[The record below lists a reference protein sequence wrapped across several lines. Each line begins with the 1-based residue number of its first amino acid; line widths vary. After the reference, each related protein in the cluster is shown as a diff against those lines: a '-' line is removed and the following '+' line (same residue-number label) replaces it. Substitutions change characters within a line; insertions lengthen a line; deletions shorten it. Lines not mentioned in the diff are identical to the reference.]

1 MNTPIRKV
9 NKRALIQEYAKDTNF
24 IDLGGLWGVKG
35 EMVTSAAKGGAASLA
50 MGDIL
55 RLRNP
60 HWAKMDDHLAA
71 AGITDYAKHQIDIMK
86 FPKVKPHVGA
96 FNFVHCSGIM
106 YHVVDVFEFV
116 ANLLAMTD
124 DYLLVGSVVVPEV
137 VIGHDGAH
145 CAGASTPEQTERV
158 STWLK
163 DAGLMARGVSK
174 EAAYTEDMRPVN
186 GPWWWVFTSG
196 FMLRVMESFDV
207 DIIEHGY
214 SSDNAYVVLMRKRQP
229 A

>member
-1 MNTPIRKV
+1 LSTPIRKI
-9 NKRALIQEYAKDTNF
+9 NKRALIQEYAKGKNF

-35 EMVTSAAKGGAASLA
+35 EMVTSAAKGNAASLA
-50 MGDIL
+50 IGDIL
-55 RLRNP
+55 PLRNR

-71 AGITDYAKHQIDIMK
+71 AGIADYGKHQIDIMK
-86 FPKVKPHVGA
+86 FGKVKPHVGK

-124 DYLLVGSVVVPEV
+124 DYLLVGSVVVPED

-145 CAGASTPEQTERV
+145 CAGASTPDQTERV
-158 STWLK
+158 SEWLK

-214 SSDNAYVVLMRKRQP
+214 SSDNAYVVLLRKRQP

>member
-1 MNTPIRKV
+1 MSTPIRKI
-9 NKRALIQEYAKDTNF
+9 NKRALIQEYAKGKNF

-35 EMVTSAAKGGAASLA
+35 EMVTSAAKGEAASLA
-50 MGDIL
+50 IGDIL

-60 HWAKMDDHLAA
+60 HWAKMEAHLEA
-71 AGITDYAKHQIDIMK
+71 AGITEYGKHQIDIMK
-86 FPKVKPHVGA
+86 FGKVKPHVDK

-116 ANLLAMTD
+116 ANLLSMTD
-124 DYLLVGSVVVPEV
+124 EYLLVGSVVVPET

-145 CAGASTPEQTERV
+145 CAAASTPAQTERV
-158 STWLK
+158 SDWLK
-163 DAGLMARGVSK
+163 DARLMARGVSK
-174 EAAYTEDMRPVN
+174 AAAYTEDLRPVN

-196 FMLRVMESFDV
+196 FMLRVMQSFDV

-214 SSDNAYVVLMRKRQP
+214 SSDNAYIVLMKKR
-229 A
+229 